1 MQRVDR
7 KGHQLSLSVMTL
19 ALPIVSS
26 SSNLQAQSLC
36 LPSASQLHSGAMAT
50 WTSPD
55 GTHRHR
61 IDYVA
66 VPQNWSA
73 SCAHSS
79 VIQDFDQ
86 GNAHEDHQAVGLE
99 LCWHGVAETE
109 PRRATGASFHRAAI
123 GPNCNRIACAE
134 IKPASWSTDIETQA
148 QQLNT
153 QLLQQ
158 VCLACPVYPAAP
170 KKRCLN
176 GAVWALRAQKL
187 ALRKRIRQAPT
198 VSSNTRLRL
207 SFHLW
212 KFPATAAQT
221 IVQHQACEHTNLCIQ
236 IRLQCQYLYSLAGCG
251 GTCDSPKRMHC
262 KMKLQLS
269 PKMRLLG

>member
-1 MQRVDR
+1 
-7 KGHQLSLSVMTL
+7 
-19 ALPIVSS
+19 
-26 SSNLQAQSLC
+26 
-36 LPSASQLHSGAMAT
+36 MAT

-79 VIQDFDQ
+79 VIQDFDR

-123 GPNCNRIACAE
+123 GPNCNRIACAK

-187 ALRKRIRQAPT
+187 ALRKRI
-198 VSSNTRLRL
+198 
-207 SFHLW
+207 
-212 KFPATAAQT
+212 
-221 IVQHQACEHTNLCIQ
+221 
-236 IRLQCQYLYSLAGCG
+236 
-251 GTCDSPKRMHC
+251 
-262 KMKLQLS
+262 KLQLLVPTLGS
-269 PKMRLLG
+269 ACLFIFGNFRPQLLKPLCNTRHANTPICASKSDCNANTCIRSQVAAAPATVQSACIAR